1 MKIRTNYDLM
11 YEIALAKK
19 GMSLQHYAKTVAKY
33 SSFGIA
39 FVIPILATDG
49 LTKEEL
55 LEQLIFF
62 SKVYPTVYAATEV
75 LLSPFEK
82 RIAYRKLNELSGQ
95 LGNIFI
101 DTTPEMLLEARRY
114 KTEFKLNFE
123 KFPPKLE
130 EHKYI
135 MVPVNNDW
143 GNNERSLHQEHII
156 GTRDYDYSYGEPE
169 KQKQYSYQLKRV
181 INK

>member
-19 GMSLQHYAKTVAKY
+19 GFTLKSCSQKVLVSTAINMCIYTPY
-33 SSFGIA
+33 I
-39 FVIPILATDG
+39 VIDGTSPAEILEFFNWILVVSTATNG
-49 LTKEEL
+49 
-55 LEQLIFF
+55 
-62 SKVYPTVYAATEV
+62 ATEMYF
-75 LLSPFEK
+75 SHHTKSRAF
-82 RIAYRKLNELSGQ
+82 NELRALVTQ

-143 GNNERSLHQEHII
+143 GNNERSLHQEHVI
-156 GTRDYDYSYGEPE
+156 GTRDYDYSYGEPKKE
-169 KQKQYSYQLKRV
+169 KQYSYQMKRV

>member
-1 MKIRTNYDLM
+1 MKIRTNFDLM
-11 YEIALAKK
+11 QKIVLAKK
-19 GMSLQHYAKTVAKY
+19 GMSLQHYAKNLAKY
-33 SSFGIA
+33 STLGIA
-39 FVIPILATDG
+39 VGLPVMVLDG
-49 LTKEEL
+49 PAEAMEYLTYL
-55 LEQLIFF
+55 L
-62 SKVYPTVYAATEV
+62 KTYPAVYAATEV

-82 RIAYRKLNELSGQ
+82 RVAYNKLQDLSNQ

-101 DTTPEMLLEARRY
+101 DTTPEMLMDSRKY
-114 KTEFKLNFE
+114 KTEFKLNCE
-123 KFPPKLE
+123 KFPPQLE

-156 GTRDYDYSYGEPE
+156 GTFDYDYSYGEPE
-169 KQKQYSYQLKRV
+169 KQKQYTYQMKRV

>member
-101 DTTPEMLLEARRY
+101 DTTPEMLMDSRRY

-135 MVPVNNDW
+135 MVPVHSNWD
-143 GNNERSLHQEHII
+143 NNERSLHQEHII